1 MWNQC
6 PFEVLKLVASIL
18 TPLAIVACGF
28 VINQTI
34 QRQNAIVQ
42 RQSLWLT
49 KWADDFLKTA
59 SGFNDSATNLM
70 LLYVVEG
77 WETMGYSNE
86 GKDPGK
92 LKLPPEKYRPLSI
105 ELNRGWLEL
114 TKFEAFAKVNG
125 RGLEKAATDLL
136 SEAASWCN
144 NGGGDPEGVRAF
156 RQRQLAFN
164 INVKK
169 VHAEL
174 LGLNDSK

>member
-6 PFEVLKLVASIL
+6 PLEVLKLAVSIA
-18 TPLAIVACGF
+18 TPLVIAFFGF
-28 VINQTI
+28 IINKSI
-34 QRQNAIVQ
+34 QRQNAIAQ
-42 RQSLWLT
+42 RQSLWFT

-70 LLYVVEG
+70 LLYVVGG
-77 WETMGYSNE
+77 WEAMGYSTE

-92 LKLPPEKYRPLSI
+92 LKLPPDKYRPFSI

-114 TKFEAFAKVNG
+114 TKFVAFAEING
-125 RGLEKAATDLL
+125 TGLEKAATDLL
-136 SEAASWCN
+136 SETASWCN
-144 NGGGDPEGVRAF
+144 NGGGNPEGVRAF
-156 RQRQLAFN
+156 RQKQLAFN

-174 LGLNDSK
+174 LGLNESK